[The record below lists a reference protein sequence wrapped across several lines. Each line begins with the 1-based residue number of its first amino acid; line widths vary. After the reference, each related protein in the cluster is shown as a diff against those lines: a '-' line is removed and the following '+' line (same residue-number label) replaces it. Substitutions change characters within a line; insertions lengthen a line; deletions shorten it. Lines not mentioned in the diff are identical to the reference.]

1 VWSNIAIGSK
11 GIAYF
16 CYWTPPGFDNYMI
29 TREGVKTDMY
39 YLVKKLNADIKTI
52 GNKLLPCHADGAIL
66 TSTKYYPLFVNAS
79 QGRTNYGPIKGVTG
93 SRSILCGCFRDAR
106 ISENGE
112 NYKGYKALVLSQMP
126 NRDVNAYR
134 TLDPSVT
141 QITFTHNNTTETVAL
156 SSTLSTTVGG
166 IAISYDSSYKLTLG
180 IPSGEAILLEF

>member
-1 VWSNIAIGSK
+1 
-11 GIAYF
+11 
-16 CYWTPPGFDNYMI
+16 MI

-39 YLVKKLNADIKTI
+39 YWVKKLNADINTI
-52 GNKLLPCHADGAIL
+52 GKKLLPCHADGAIL

-126 NRDVNAYR
+126 NRDVNAYL